1 MSLKTESV
9 PTRRGNMEGR
19 AGTVC
24 YIIPGP
30 ASWRFSLQFDTF
42 PETEADMIVHVIQD
56 ARLKSIEPY
65 FESIHDSGQIQL
77 LLRIKKIFCERV
89 FIEVGAEG
97 LNGFHPGW
105 DQTDGTGCL
114 YPPDLFPRGG
124 GHGYSP

>member
-1 MSLKTESV
+1 M
-9 PTRRGNMEGR
+9 PGR
-19 AGTVC
+19 K
-24 YIIPGP
+24 
-30 ASWRFSLQFDTF
+30 SWRFSLQFDTF
-42 PETEADMIVHVIQD
+42 PETEADMIVQVIQD
-56 ARLKSIEPY
+56 ARLKPIEPY

-89 FIEVGAEG
+89 FLEVGAER